1 MRGWA
6 PSNSDRTGKAK
17 TVKSKWSKAYW
28 YDLAERV
35 ASTFLGA
42 LLAYIVTDN
51 VLEKVSFEQLWPVLI
66 LPTLVSL
73 IKGLL
78 ANLVEP
84 RSGASMLPSPPG
96 PIEVNRTESGRGS
109 LDTLGYVL
117 AGIGIILILLDL
129 LTTTAGW
136 LLPGLILLIAGVVVL
151 VIGRTHTPH

>member
-1 MRGWA
+1 VNRW
-6 PSNSDRTGKAK
+6 T
-17 TVKSKWSKAYW
+17 KAYW

-42 LLAYIVTDN
+42 LLAFLVTDN
-51 VLEKVSFEQLWPVLI
+51 VLDNIGIEQLWPVLI

-78 ANLVEP
+78 ANMVEP

-96 PIEVNRTESGRGS
+96 PIEVNRTRDETGRGS
-109 LDTLGYVL
+109 LDTLGYLL
-117 AGIGIILILLDL
+117 AAIGAILILLDL

>member
-1 MRGWA
+1 VNRW
-6 PSNSDRTGKAK
+6 T
-17 TVKSKWSKAYW
+17 KAYW

-42 LLAYIVTDN
+42 LLAFLVTDN
-51 VLEKVSFEQLWPVLI
+51 VLDNIGIEQLWPVLI

-78 ANLVEP
+78 ANMVEP

-96 PIEVNRTESGRGS
+96 PIEVNRTRDETGRGS
-109 LDTLGYVL
+109 LDTLGYLL
-117 AGIGIILILLDL
+117 AAIGAILILLDL

-151 VIGRTHTPH
+151 VIGRTHTTH

>member
-1 MRGWA
+1 VNRW
-6 PSNSDRTGKAK
+6 T
-17 TVKSKWSKAYW
+17 KAYW

-35 ASTFLGA
+35 AATFLGA

-51 VLEKVSFEQLWPVLI
+51 VLEKVSFDQLWPVLI

-96 PIEVNRTESGRGS
+96 PIEVNRTRDETGAARG
-109 LDTLGYVL
+109 LDTLGYILV
-117 AGIGIILILLDL
+117 AIGIILILIDL

>member
-1 MRGWA
+1 VNRW
-6 PSNSDRTGKAK
+6 T
-17 TVKSKWSKAYW
+17 KAYW

-42 LLAYIVTDN
+42 LLAFLVTDN
-51 VLEKVSFEQLWPVLI
+51 VLDNIGIEQLWPVLI

-78 ANLVEP
+78 ANMVEP

-96 PIEVNRTESGRGS
+96 PIEVNRTRDETGRGS
-109 LDTLGYVL
+109 LDTLGYLL
-117 AGIGIILILLDL
+117 AAIGAILILLDL

-136 LLPGLILLIAGVVVL
+136 LLPGLILLIAGVIVL

>member
-1 MRGWA
+1 VA
-6 PSNSDRTGKAK
+6 PVNRWT
-17 TVKSKWSKAYW
+17 KAYW

-42 LLAYIVTDN
+42 LLAVLVTDN
-51 VLEKVSFEQLWPVLI
+51 VLDNIGIEQLWPVLI

-78 ANLVEP
+78 ANMVEP
-84 RSGASMLPSPPG
+84 RSGASLLPSPPG
-96 PIEVNRTESGRGS
+96 PIEVNEVNPRRDQAGRGS
-109 LDTLGYVL
+109 LDTLGYIL
-117 AGIGIILILLDL
+117 AAIGIILILLDL

-151 VIGRTHTPH
+151 VIGRTHTTH

>member
-1 MRGWA
+1 VNRW
-6 PSNSDRTGKAK
+6 T
-17 TVKSKWSKAYW
+17 KAYW

-51 VLEKVSFEQLWPVLI
+51 VLDRVSFDQLWPVLI

-78 ANLVEP
+78 ANMVEP

-109 LDTLGYVL
+109 LDALGYVL
-117 AGIGIILILLDL
+117 AAIGIILILIDL
-129 LTTTAGW
+129 LTLTAGW
-136 LLPGLILLIAGVVVL
+136 LWPGLILLIAGVVII